1 MLDAHA
7 LSFPSPSSA
16 SHDSVAVGV
25 KARVGELCSA
35 VGSTGVRLIRQRC
48 AQPRPESRAAAA
60 PAAWEVLPCDLRKER
75 FGCAG
80 RISRN
85 SEGFKRLVRGDPTEL
100 VFKDEE
106 GTGADLVMSPRLRDR
121 LMRLSELV
129 ETEWPGTRVRIT
141 EAWDEQNEHGLGS
154 LHYAGRAAD
163 ITTSELGS
171 SRLSRLAGL
180 AIAAGFDWVYYEGS
194 HVHVSVK

>member
-1 MLDAHA
+1 MRTPFRA
-7 LSFPSPSSA
+7 
-16 SHDSVAVGV
+16 
-25 KARVGELCSA
+25 
-35 VGSTGVRLIRQRC
+35 
-48 AQPRPESRAAAA
+48 RAAVLTTHLRSVSRLVSVSCALLLGVLACDSFDSDA
-60 PAAWEVLPCDLRKER
+60 PSLSQNREQQRRLLPRQFFPAISEKDASGAL
-75 FGCAG
+75 GV

-106 GTGADLVMSPRLRDR
+106 GTGEDLVMSPRLRER
-121 LMRLSELV
+121 LMRLSKLV
-129 ETEWPGTRVRIT
+129 ETEWPGAQLRIT
-141 EAWDEQNEHGLGS
+141 EAWDEQNEHGSGS

>member
-1 MLDAHA
+1 M
-7 LSFPSPSSA
+7 PSPFRARAALRTTQLRSA
-16 SHDSVAVGV
+16 SRLVSVSCALLLGVLACDSFDSDAPSLAQNREQQRRLLPGKFFPVISEKNASGV
-25 KARVGELCSA
+25 LGE
-35 VGSTGVRLIRQRC
+35 
-48 AQPRPESRAAAA
+48 
-60 PAAWEVLPCDLRKER
+60 
-75 FGCAG
+75 